1 MPYSFDREIDRRG
14 TLSYKWDSA
23 DKDVIPLWVA
33 DMDFE
38 TAPVVKKAL
47 QKRVNHGIY
56 GYTRVPDAYYKSVAD
71 WFRVRHH
78 WVFDPS
84 WMLYTSG
91 VVPAISAIIKAL
103 THPGDEVIV
112 QSPVFNC
119 FYSSIRNNGCKIVSN
134 DLIYENGT
142 YRIDFADLKEKL
154 SSPKAKNLLL
164 CNPHNPAGRVW
175 TPDELRRIGEICLQN
190 DVWIVSDEIHCE
202 FVSPGYTFVPFG
214 SISPDFIHKTIVC
227 ISPSKAFNLGGLQIS
242 NIVCE
247 NEEVRNKIDRA
258 INDNEVCDVNPFG
271 IVATMA
277 AYTDEGAAWLK
288 DLNSYINSNYLF
300 LCDFF
305 KENLPQF
312 PVTKLEGTYLVWVD
326 CSAIGKDSETI
337 QKELLSS
344 YRVWVNEGVMYG
356 ANGNLFIRINIACP
370 RKRLEEGLKRIA
382 KGLKAMLP

>member
-1 MPYSFDREIDRRG
+1 MPYSFDREINRRG

-56 GYTRVPDAYYKSVAD
+56 GYTKVPNAYYKSVAD
-71 WFRVRHH
+71 WFRVRHN

-142 YRIDFADLKEKL
+142 YRIDFADLQKKL
-154 SSPKAKNLLL
+154 SSSKAKILLL

-175 TPDELRRIGEICLQN
+175 TSEELKRVGEICLQN
-190 DVWIVSDEIHCE
+190 DVWIVADEIHCE
-202 FVSPGYTFVPFG
+202 FISPGYTFVPFG
-214 SISPDFIHKTIVC
+214 SVSPDFTHKTIVC
-227 ISPSKAFNLGGLQIS
+227 ISPSKAFNLAGLQIA

-288 DLNSYINSNYLF
+288 DLNSYIYSNYLF

-312 PVTKLEGTYLVWVD
+312 SVTKLEGTYLVWVD

-337 QKELLSS
+337 QKELLTS
-344 YRVWVNEGVMYG
+344 YRVWVNEGLMYG
-356 ANGNLFIRINIACP
+356 ANGNRFIRINIACP
-370 RKRLEEGLKRIA
+370 RKRLEKGLKRIA
-382 KGLKAMLP
+382 KGLSAMLP